1 MAQFP
6 TTAPTFTDLNG
17 SITLAANNHAAR
29 HNKVHE
35 EVAAIAA
42 KVGIDSS
49 TDPDSLDKK
58 TADLRT
64 DVTALE
70 ADVAPLLVDPTTKAY
85 VDSAISTAVGAA
97 KQALYPI
104 GSYYINETDGTNP
117 GTLLG
122 FGTWSAV
129 ANRTIV
135 GKGSGTFATAGATG
149 GAETHTLTTAEMPSH
164 THDFRYPAAGSGGGI
179 NDLYGIPYNPT
190 ANAGMFTQSGVPP
203 TSGQTRSGNLN
214 TGGGGAHNNM
224 PPFIVAFIWRRTA

>member
-1 MAQFP
+1 MPAQFP
-6 TTAPTFTDLNG
+6 ENIPTFTDLDGNQ
-17 SITLAANNHAAR
+17 TLAANNHANR

-42 KVGIDSS
+42 KVGVDGSS
-49 TDPDSLDKK
+49 DPDSLDKK
-58 TADLRT
+58 TTDLRT

-70 ADVAPLLVDPTTKAY
+70 VSVAPLLVDPTTKAY

-135 GKGSGTFATAGATG
+135 GKGSGTFATAGTTG
-149 GAETHTLTTAEMPSH
+149 GSETHTLTIGEMPAH
-164 THDFRYPAAGSGGGI
+164 THGQKV
-179 NDLYGIPYNPT
+179 T
-190 ANAGMFTQSGVPP
+190 ANTGPNGRKDFVAEGPSTEYDQGV
-203 TSGQTRSGNLN
+203 QTYSA
-214 TGGGGAHNNM
+214 GGGGAHNNM
-224 PPFIVAFIWRRTA
+224 PPFIVAYVWKRTA